1 MSMQFSILGSS
12 SSGNSG
18 LLITE
23 NCKVLVDAGFSC
35 KRICGMLEERCVQ
48 PEEIDAIFITHE
60 HSDHTAGISTFAKKF
75 NPFVF
80 ANIMT
85 AKAVQPKLKHKPD
98 WKIFN
103 TGSTFEFRDLTVEN
117 FSVPHDAHDPVG
129 FKFKSGRGDDLFS
142 PIRSLAWLTDLG
154 FAPVGIADRI
164 RDVDTLIVESNYC
177 PQLLERDE
185 KRPWSIKQRISGR
198 HGHLSNRAACD
209 LLESIDSPNW
219 SQVFLAHLSRDC
231 NSADAIQNVFSGLRQ
246 RSSYRIDT
254 IEAGEGSALRL
265 V

>member
-1 MSMQFSILGSS
+1 MQFSILGSS

-35 KRICGMLEERCVQ
+35 KRICGMLEERGVR

-75 NPFVF
+75 NPVVF
-80 ANIMT
+80 ANLMT
-85 AKAVQPKLKHKPD
+85 AKAVQPKLKYKPD

-103 TGSTFEFRDLTVEN
+103 TGSTFEFRDLTIES
-117 FSVPHDAHDPVG
+117 FSLPHDAHDPVG

-142 PIRSLAWLTDLG
+142 PVRSLAWLTDLG
-154 FAPVGIADRI
+154 FAPIGIAERI

-209 LLESIDSPNW
+209 LLESIDSPSW

-254 IEAGEGSALRL
+254 IEAGEGSALRM